1 MCGICGQ
8 FNFGNRARVSPEA
21 LVMMTSALR
30 HRGPDDEGYY
40 LGGAVGLGFRRL
52 SIIDLSGGHQPMA
65 DSGKSVWVV
74 FNGEIYN
81 FHELKH
87 ELQGF
92 GHVFRTKSDTEV
104 IIYGY
109 KQWGEDVLNH
119 LNGMFGVAI
128 WDERNRKLLL
138 ARDRM
143 GIKPLYYRLAA
154 DAVTFGSEIRAII
167 AADRRPLEIDSEALS
182 LFLQHRYV
190 PSPFS
195 ILKDVRKLAAGTCLI
210 LQERQAPRIQRWWNF
225 APVPFDPM
233 PSDQEATEHLL
244 TLYRTAVRRQLVS
257 DVPLGLLLS
266 GGLDSG
272 LLLALMNESGGSSKT
287 FTVGYGNSYAD
298 DELSDAAQTARY
310 FGSPNVGVRLNRQI
324 FEGTLDNVAGI
335 LEEPVTASSIVPMYH
350 LCRRTR
356 EHVKVALMGQGPDEL
371 LGGYTRHLGARYGHL
386 WRALPLALRDA
397 VGFFLKPLSYNEAVK
412 RALYSLD
419 VPDRL
424 ERYERILSIVSLET
438 MRDLFHDGVLPKD
451 GPSIRDVWMEDLAP
465 LIRDVDELGGMQF
478 FEVRS
483 SLPDEL
489 LSYADKISMAAGL
502 EVRVPYLDQDVVEYV
517 ERLSSSF
524 KVRHAR
530 RKWLH
535 RKVANSFLPPA
546 VLHRKKRGFLSD
558 VEGWFRES
566 MSTKMGTLLRDPN
579 SVIYGYLRYSSVR
592 RLMQEHQ
599 QGISNNSKILFSLVM
614 LEQTTRLYTEHHEVM
629 YPLTEAQNSLLMLH
643 SKESN

>member
-8 FNFGNRARVSPEA
+8 FNFGNKPRVSPET
-21 LVMMTSALR
+21 LVFMTSAIS
-30 HRGPDDEGYY
+30 HRGQDDEGYY
-40 LGGAVGLGFRRL
+40 LWGPVGLGFRRL

-65 DSGKSVWVV
+65 DTEDSVWVV

-87 ELQGF
+87 ELESF

-128 WDERNRKLLL
+128 WDERNRKLVL

-143 GIKPLYYRLAA
+143 GIKPLYYRLES
-154 DAVTFGSEIRAII
+154 DTVTFGSEIRAII

-195 ILKDVRKLAAGTCLI
+195 MLKGVRKLAAGTCLI
-210 LQERQAPRIQRWWNF
+210 LQEERAPRIERWWKF

-233 PSDQEATEHLL
+233 PSDEEAAEHLL
-244 TLYRTAVRRQLVS
+244 TLYRTAVRRQLIS

-272 LLLALMNESGGSSKT
+272 LLLGLMNESGGSWKT
-287 FTVGYGNSYAD
+287 FTVGYGSSYAD
-298 DELSDAAQTARY
+298 DELSDAAQTARH
-310 FGSPNVGVRLNRQI
+310 FGSPNFEVRLNRQM
-324 FEGTLDNVAGI
+324 FEDTLDKVAGI
-335 LEEPVTASSIVPMYH
+335 LEEPVTASSVVPMYH

-386 WRALPLALRDA
+386 WRALPLALRNG
-397 VGFFLKPLSYNEAVK
+397 VGYLLGAMSHNEAVK

-424 ERYERILSIVSLET
+424 ERYERILSIASRET
-438 MRDLFHDGVLPKD
+438 MRDLFHDGVLPK
-451 GPSIRDVWMEDLAP
+451 GEPSIREVWSEDLAS
-465 LIRDVDELGGMQF
+465 LMQDVDELGGMQF
-478 FEVRS
+478 LEVRS
-483 SLPDEL
+483 ALPDEL
-489 LSYADKISMAAGL
+489 LSYADKISMATGL
-502 EVRVPYLDQDVVEYV
+502 EIRVPYLDQEVVEYI
-517 ERLSSSF
+517 ERLNSSF
-524 KVRHAR
+524 KVRHGR

-546 VLHRKKRGFLSD
+546 VLLRKKRGFLSD
-558 VEGWFRES
+558 VDGWFRES
-566 MSTKMGTLLRDPN
+566 MPTKMGTLLRDPN
-579 SVIYGYLRYSSVR
+579 SVIYGYLRYSSVL

-599 QGISNNSKILFSLVM
+599 QGVSNNSKILFSLVM
-614 LEQTTRLYTEHHEVM
+614 LEQTARLYAERHEDKR
-629 YPLTEAQNSLLMLH
+629 PNISEKWLSDGALSR
-643 SKESN
+643 S